1 MRFEFHDPGG
11 SLSVSQPHAPRIDT
25 LEGKRIGFLTNDQ
38 WQAFRMLP
46 RLQSLIAADF
56 PRANILPLD
65 AFPQGNAEIPKE
77 ATAERVKLADV
88 DAVIIGNAS

>member
-11 SLSVSQPHAPRIDT
+11 SLAVTQPHAPRVDT
-25 LEGKRIGFLTNDQ
+25 LDGKKIGFLTNDQ

-46 RLQSLIAADF
+46 RLRELIAQDF
-56 PRANILPLD
+56 PRAQILPLD
-65 AFPQGNAEIPKE
+65 AFPQGNAEIPKDT
-77 ATAERVKLADV
+77 TAELVKLADV

>member
-46 RLQSLIAADF
+46 RLQELIAADF

-65 AFPQGNAEIPKE
+65 AFPQGNAAIPKE
-77 ATAERVKLADV
+77 TTAELVKLADV